1 MHCKEGKKGMS
12 QKIRNS
18 GFGEKSET
26 KAKRIAI
33 GATVAGVLLIV
44 FLVVILVIQFA
55 KIGVK
60 NAERGRLQDQI
71 EQYRKLNEETEK
83 DIEFYKTQEGLRML
97 AVMNGWTKDSGGK

>member
-1 MHCKEGKKGMS
+1 MSRKK
-12 QKIRNS
+12 QKFETVET
-18 GFGEKSET
+18 GDT

-33 GATVAGVLLIV
+33 SATVAGVLLIV

-60 NAERGRLQDQI
+60 NAEKSRLQDEI
-71 EQYRKLNEETEK
+71 EQYEKLNSETEK

-97 AVMNGWTKDSGGK
+97 AVMNGWKKGTGGK